1 MRVDLIELCPHRVCD
16 PGGFGW
22 LQCVYGCD
30 GADGTE
36 EEQGCVSGCG
46 AHSVVACWA
55 VCMGILDLIVDWRT
69 WPGYFGGVICAV
81 SRIVFLGNENGGEA

>member
-1 MRVDLIELCPHRVCD
+1 
-16 PGGFGW
+16 
-22 LQCVYGCD
+22 
-30 GADGTE
+30 
-36 EEQGCVSGCG
+36 
-46 AHSVVACWA
+46 VVACWA